1 MALEGDQPRQ
11 AGSGRTGEERAGG
24 VSVVSVQSTLLLEA
38 HRRSEEAEA
47 VRGIL
52 QPHADLGGPAIPTLS
67 EDSESQEA
75 VAAQYRCV
83 HLKSPGKAGANTG
96 RNGRGER
103 RPAAV

>member
-38 HRRSEEAEA
+38 QRRSEEAEA

-52 QPHADLGGPAIPTLS
+52 HPHADLALSPAIPTLS
-67 EDSESQEA
+67 EDAESQEA
-75 VAAQYRCV
+75 VAAQYRYV
-83 HLKSPGKAGANTG
+83 HLW
-96 RNGRGER
+96 GER
-103 RPAAV
+103 GGG